1 MSAGMRPTGPRRIE
15 LRPLEPLDGA
25 LELMF
30 YGWRGMTREADDY
43 LAGLGLSRV
52 HHRILFVVARRDGL
66 TVGELLGALG
76 LTKQAVHRPMR
87 QLLEGDYVRSEREP
101 GRRRFK
107 VLTLTDRGAEVERE
121 ASNRERRVMAAAFE
135 EAGPAAREAWLAVM
149 AAVSRRA

>member
-1 MSAGMRPTGPRRIE
+1 MSAETRPAGFRKVG

-30 YGWRGMTREADDY
+30 YGWRGMTRDADDY
-43 LAGLGLSRV
+43 LADLGLSRV

-76 LTKQAVHRPMR
+76 LSKQAVHRPMR
-87 QLLEGDYVRSEREP
+87 QLLDGDYLRSEREAD
-101 GRRRFK
+101 RRRFK
-107 VLTLTDRGAEVERE
+107 ILTLTDRGAEVERE
-121 ASNRERRVMAAAFE
+121 ASNRERRVMADAFE
-135 EAGPAAREAWLAVM
+135 EAGPAAQEAWLAVM

>member
-1 MSAGMRPTGPRRIE
+1 MSGLRRIE
-15 LRPLEPLDGA
+15 LTPLEPLDGA

-30 YGWRGMTREADDY
+30 YGWRGMTRDADDY

-52 HHRILFVVARRDGL
+52 HHRILFVVARRAEL
-66 TVGELLGALG
+66 TAGELVETLG

-87 QLLEGDYVRSEREP
+87 QLLDGGYVRSERAP

-107 VLTLTDRGAEVERE
+107 VLTLTERGAEVEHE
-121 ASNRERRVMAAAFE
+121 ASNRERRVMAEAFAA
-135 EAGPAAREAWLAVM
+135 AGPAAQEAWLAVM